1 MPTTIKEDIEI
12 KEKDFEKNKNK
23 FSKEINKLKIN
34 HQAFSPIT
42 SKLSQITSF
51 LDIQNYNHIIDSK
64 ISSLL
69 NELKT
74 KAYNIYQNANNNI
87 TKELKSIND
96 KGKTRHSNDD
106 IRNRAKNRLKELEN
120 DKRILEESKTDL
132 DKYFKHIDTLR
143 NYCNTSSSELEKLNN
158 QQSRREVGGA
168 AMFAIGSSV
177 FGAETAALMGTA
189 YKGIRTIAS
198 SKGRENIKNIIKEKG
213 WGGIAKSGAAKLT
226 LATGA
231 YLGSPGIVAVGGLAN
246 ASINK
251 QAELKKRNSNVL
263 SKLNSITAD
272 KGIEGVAHGPTAMMM
287 AADGKPESFKV
298 TPGKTSVNGVE
309 IGQGQSKDIIEEL
322 KKTNNLLDQN
332 NEILKSILGV
342 NKDSLE
348 WQQDEDKEDELKR
361 KEAKKAEFKGFD
373 PKSEKKKE
381 EEAKKGFFEN
391 LKSSVIGF
399 ARSLLPKSGV
409 GWAKLG
415 GGLVGAGIGAW
426 GGSKLGTGL
435 AHMMG
440 AEEGSTGEAVGKYG
454 GMAAGAIGGAW
465 GGSKLA
471 GKVAGSKFFKKTGLG
486 KLLGGAGG
494 IVSDQI
500 ARAEAD
506 QKVYVTNASEIGRAC
521 KDGGGIMDLL
531 GGKKGKIPSKIFKGG
546 IKKSATRLAAK
557 VGGRGLAKT
566 VAGGIGTAAKFSKFA
581 GPVGLAITAGMAAM
595 DASKGWANAGEI
607 AGLKPGQK
615 ASTGQKFGAAASSVL
630 SGLSFGLVDAKSIY
644 GAGKSVKNALFG
656 GKDKITGEEKK
667 GFLNSTAGKIMM
679 SATGPV
685 GLLADVLI
693 NKKSSM
699 LGTIGKNISD
709 LFNKQNKH
717 EDKLLKDKEDQQK
730 GFFDSIKEKGLLG
743 TIGDKIQ
750 QTVQEGKETFK
761 AAKESGKGNIAAGWE
776 AVKKMTGL
784 GKVAAY
790 FESGGKSGAGVISS
804 GKGDHGG
811 KSYGSFQLASKTGTL
826 QHFLNTSGYGK
837 QFAGMKVGSAEFD
850 AKWKALAKTDPNF
863 AKAQQAFAVQT
874 HYNPQMN
881 KLAKSGLDLSKR
893 GSGVQETI
901 MSTANQY
908 GAGTDLIVKAL
919 KGKDVSK
926 MSDSDIINTIQDYK
940 AKTVNTRF
948 KSSSASVRA
957 GVAKRIEQ
965 ERKMLLAV
973 NSEKAGGGAE
983 VAKDKPGKAKAKP
996 KLDEYGEPIIF
1007 GDAQERRQN
1016 KQRAELKAKKKREQE
1031 AKPVAKPEAKPAGK
1045 AKGYTDDSLT
1055 ITQGPVTPGKHGIIA
1070 SRTEKMPDGTE
1081 KIYPIY
1087 GNPALGPTGK
1097 QVENQIAKDRAAILA
1112 KMKKGTKKQGDN
1124 GSEKVVA
1131 ESKETY
1137 SNSEGVKLKKAERS
1151 KVAAKDK
1158 TPTVINNVTNNNS
1171 TSGQAPKIF
1180 VSTNDTNSF
1189 PGRLAR
1195 SY

>member
-51 LDIQNYNHIIDSK
+51 LDIQNYNHTIDSK

-69 NELKT
+69 NELKN

-231 YLGSPGIVAVGGLAN
+231 YLGSPGIVSVGGLAN

-309 IGQGQSKDIIEEL
+309 IGRGQSKDIIEEL

-391 LKSSVIGF
+391 LKSSVVGF

-566 VAGGIGTAAKFSKFA
+566 VAGGIGTAAKFSRFA

-685 GLLADVLI
+685 GLIADVLI

-709 LFNKQNKH
+709 LFNKQNKN
-717 EDKLLKDKEDQQK
+717 EDKLLKTKEDQNK
-730 GFFDSIKEKGLLG
+730 TFYEKLVGPGSFIDSVKNAGGAIWDSAKKFGHVAFTTG
-743 TIGDKIQ
+743 
-750 QTVQEGKETFK
+750 
-761 AAKESGKGNIAAGWE
+761 AAAVKTTGAVIGKGYEKVKEVAGSAWNKTRSGLENLGAKGTSYLSQNIGRDYAMGA
-776 AVKKMTGL
+776 K
-784 GKVAAY
+784 
-790 FESGGKSGAGVISS
+790 GKSGAIDCS
-804 GKGDHGG
+804 GLSRQIVKD
-811 KSYGSFQLASKTGTL
+811 ATG
-826 QHFLNTSGYGK
+826 QDVGH
-837 QFAGMKVGSAEFD
+837 GSANQMDKFVKNGKFIKGTD
-850 AKWKALAKTDPNF
+850 FSGAKPGDLIF
-863 AKAQQAFAVQT
+863 
-874 HYNPQMN
+874 YN
-881 KLAKSGLDLSKR
+881 R
-893 GSGVQETI
+893 GSNRNGVGRPDHVAVYLG
-901 MSTANQY
+901 M
-908 GAGTDLIVKAL
+908 
-919 KGKDVSK
+919 GKDGQPRMIHTGSNK
-926 MSDSDIINTIQDYK
+926 EKSTIK
-940 AKTVNTRF
+940 
-948 KSSSASVRA
+948 
-957 GVAKRIEQ
+957 VATTKGLIGFGRPNNGAAVA
-965 ERKMLLAV
+965 KMLLGDQGKTTLGSNVAD
-973 NSEKAGGGAE
+973 SPSKPE
-983 VAKDKPGKAKAKP
+983 VKNVSSP
-996 KLDEYGEPIIF
+996 
-1007 GDAQERRQN
+1007 
-1016 KQRAELKAKKKREQE
+1016 E
-1031 AKPVAKPEAKPAGK
+1031 AKPVAKPVAKPEAKPEAKPAGK

-1087 GNPALGPTGK
+1087 GRPELGPTGK
-1097 QVENQIAKDRAAILA
+1097 QVEEQIAKDRAAILA